1 MYKKL
6 FITLML
12 LCTGSCAFAVQKYNT
27 TFRGFQNLERK
38 QQIIAI
44 NNLQAI
50 ADNDNVQFSTQWPSE
65 YFSNDGVYSYVYL
78 ARNDVDSLDII
89 KFDVDISGSDNC
101 GLGEKIPE
109 FCVPKVSPIYLS
121 YVYNER
127 LIVHYTPDFIN
138 TPEENAVFELIMR
151 DGVYMG
157 NKLITNTITPKEQ
170 GVNHDCSQIAPGK
183 EKICKAT
190 DPETNTTLYTEQLLL
205 KDPEKPVTKDN
216 LFKYVKYNAIGKK
229 IEEYTYSNGKH
240 VFYDEDGDITQLYQ
254 VNAEKFRFFSK
265 KLPDLYIDID
275 FVRDIND
282 RVVEEIYKDRNQKV
296 MRRYVAEYEHGDI
309 KNIHVFD
316 SFNKADWY
324 INPIGSQDITSSPAF
339 SIRY

>member
-6 FITLML
+6 FISLML
-12 LCTGSCAFAVQKYNT
+12 LCAGSCAIAAEKYNT

-78 ARNDVDSLDII
+78 AKNDVDSLDII
-89 KFDVDISGSDNC
+89 KFDVDISGIDEC
-101 GLGEKIPE
+101 GLAEKTPE
-109 FCVPKVSPIYLS
+109 FCIPKVNPIFLS

-127 LIVHYTPDFIN
+127 LIVHYTPNFIEN
-138 TPEENAVFELIMR
+138 PEEKAVFELVLR
-151 DGVYMG
+151 DGKYLG
-157 NKLITNTITPKEQ
+157 NKLITNTIEPKNKD
-170 GVNHDCSQIAPGK
+170 VNYDCSLTAAGK
-183 EKICKAT
+183 SKICKAT
-190 DPETNTTLYTEQLLL
+190 DPETNATLYTEHLLL
-205 KDPEKPVTKDN
+205 KDVEKPVSKDN
-216 LFKYVKYNAIGKK
+216 VFKYVKYNAIGKK
-229 IEEYTYSNGKH
+229 VEEYTYSNGKH
-240 VFYDEDGDITQLYQ
+240 VFYDDEGEISQLFQ
-254 VNAEKFRFFSK
+254 VNAEKFRYYNK

-275 FVRDIND
+275 FIRDIND

-296 MRRYVAEYEHGDI
+296 MRRYVADYEHGEI
-309 KNIHVFD
+309 KDIHVYDIF
-316 SFNKADWY
+316 SKADWY
-324 INPIGSQDITSSPAF
+324 IKPIGTQAYISSPTF